1 MKYIKLFEN
10 FNYLYDIEDIFL
22 ELQDS
27 GFKLY
32 KESFP
37 KDSDYPF
44 TNEFLIYKKGN
55 SGYFIGGDE
64 IELFNLYIVID
75 VILRFVELCKIN
87 GLKYRIITQDGQFTI
102 NLTNKLNN
110 LLDINK
116 DDVLKSTHL
125 HLKRESGMQ
134 GRIDLENI
142 KFVSCQ
148 ILK

>member
-1 MKYIKLFEN
+1 MKYIRLFEN

-22 ELQDS
+22 ELQDG

-37 KDSDYPF
+37 IDSDYLF
-44 TNEFLIYKKGN
+44 TNEFLFYKKGD
-55 SGYFIGGDE
+55 SGYVIGGDE
-64 IELFNLYIVID
+64 IELFNLYSVMD
-75 VILRFVELCKIN
+75 VTLRFVELCKIN
-87 GLKYRIITQDGQFTI
+87 NLKYRILTHDGQFVI
-102 NLTNKLNN
+102 DLTSKLNN
-110 LLDINK
+110 LEDINK
-116 DDVLKSTHL
+116 NDVLESTHL
-125 HLKRESGMQ
+125 HLKGKSGMQ

>member
-1 MKYIKLFEN
+1 MKHIRLFDN

-22 ELQDS
+22 ELKDD
-27 GFKLY
+27 GFRLY

-37 KDSDYPF
+37 IDSDYPF

-64 IELFNLYIVID
+64 VELFNLYSVVD

-87 GLKYRIITQDGQFTI
+87 GLKYRIITHDGQFVI
-102 NLTNKLNN
+102 DLTSKLNN
-110 LLDINK
+110 LEDINK
-116 DDVLKSTHL
+116 NDVLESTDL
-125 HLKRESGMQ
+125 HLKGKSGMQ

>member
-1 MKYIKLFEN
+1 MKHIRLFEN

-22 ELQDS
+22 ELKDD
-27 GFKLY
+27 GFRLY

-37 KDSDYPF
+37 IDSDYPF
-44 TNEFLIYKKGN
+44 TNEFLIY
-55 SGYFIGGDE
+55 
-64 IELFNLYIVID
+64 VVD

-87 GLKYRIITQDGQFTI
+87 GLKYRIITHDGQFVI
-102 NLTNKLNN
+102 DLTSKLNN
-110 LLDINK
+110 LEDINK
-116 DDVLKSTHL
+116 NDVLESTDL
-125 HLKRESGMQ
+125 HLKGKSGMQ